1 MRNVSI
7 KDIAKFVGVSTA
19 TVSRVIN
26 NNGRFSEDTR
36 KKVLEALD
44 KFDYHTNVVARSL
57 RTQISNC
64 IGVIVPDI
72 TNEFFAEIT
81 LAIENCCFPKGY
93 SVFVCNTNEDE
104 AKEKIYLK
112 ELESKGVDGLI
123 CLSCRSNLPIQAT
136 KRNIPVVCID
146 RGMQDKT
153 ITSVESDNYTGGFLA
168 TEELIKQG
176 CKRIIMLKDYRNIMT
191 MANRFKGYLDALNK
205 YGIPVDLNNVYD
217 IYDIPVNVNTATK
230 NVLKIIDDKIAFDG
244 IFAGTDWLALGA
256 LNALKKRNITVPGE
270 VKLVGFDNISITEY
284 SYPPITTIN
293 QDKQKM
299 GEEAAVI
306 LLEGIESK
314 SYIHKNVIVPVEL
327 VKRKTT

>member
-7 KDIAKFVGVSTA
+7 KDIAKIVGVSTA

-26 NNGRFSEDTR
+26 DNGRFSEETR

-72 TNEFFAEIT
+72 TNEFFAQIT
-81 LAIENCCFPKGY
+81 LAIENYCFPNGY

-104 AKEKIYLK
+104 EKEKLYLK
-112 ELESKGVDGLI
+112 ELEAKGVDGLI
-123 CLSCRSNLPIQAT
+123 CLSCRSNLPIAAT

-146 RGMQDKT
+146 RGSQDRNF
-153 ITSVESDNYTGGFLA
+153 TSVESDNCTGGFLA

-176 CKRIIMLKDYRNIMT
+176 CKRIVMLKDYRDLLT
-191 MANRFKGYLDALNK
+191 MANRYKGYLNALNK
-205 YGIPVDLNNVYD
+205 YDIPIDLNIVYE
-217 IYDIPVNVNTATK
+217 IPVNVKTATK
-230 NVLKIIDDKIAFDG
+230 KILEIIDDNVMFDG
-244 IFAGTDWLALGA
+244 IFACTDWLAVGA
-256 LNALKKRNITVPGE
+256 LNALKKRDIPVPE
-270 VKLVGFDNISITEY
+270 KVKIVGFDNISIAEY
-284 SYPPITTIN
+284 NYPSITTIN

-299 GEEAAVI
+299 GEEAAKT
-306 LLEGIESK
+306 LLNEIENKTHTQES
-314 SYIHKNVIVPVEL
+314 VIVPVEL
-327 VKRKTT
+327 VKRRTT